1 MYAAENKHTFYFTVC
16 VTLVTLFILNR
27 QVESDVLENIVLV
40 WPPRHD
46 CRCSHSSQEPP
57 CDDEDDEGLARRVV
71 SVWLRAF
78 YPTKPSIGIKM

>member
-1 MYAAENKHTFYFTVC
+1 MKTSSLSGHHDTTAAA
-16 VTLVTLFILNR
+16 VTAAR
-27 QVESDVLENIVLV
+27 S
-40 WPPRHD
+40 
-46 CRCSHSSQEPP
+46 PP